1 MTRFIPSETILPSLT
16 RTAPKTP
23 PVQYSSD
30 ARCDSSM
37 ARRRNVLCSMFSCG
51 LDIARFVTLF
61 CIQKKGL
68 LFVNT
73 MIIVGAQL
81 WATDVCVPISRLAE
95 CITETQKDLAAL
107 LAR

>member
-51 LDIARFVTLF
+51 LDIARFITLF
-61 CIQKKGL
+61 LHPKEGL
-68 LFVNT
+68 FFVNT
-73 MIIVGAQL
+73 MISVEA
-81 WATDVCVPISRLAE
+81 PLAE
-95 CITETQKDLAAL
+95 ERAIASRTGFSQDWAARIL
-107 LAR
+107 

>member
-61 CIQKKGL
+61 CIQKK
-68 LFVNT
+68 VNFCKYHDYCGNA
-73 MIIVGAQL
+73 MPEERAIGSRAGF
-81 WATDVCVPISRLAE
+81 CVFRFPQFIYL
-95 CITETQKDLAAL
+95 I
-107 LAR
+107 